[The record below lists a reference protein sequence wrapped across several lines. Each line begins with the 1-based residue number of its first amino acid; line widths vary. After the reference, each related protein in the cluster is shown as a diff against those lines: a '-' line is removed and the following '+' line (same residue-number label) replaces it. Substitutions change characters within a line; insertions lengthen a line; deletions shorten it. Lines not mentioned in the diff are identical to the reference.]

1 LTADALQFEWD
12 DDKAAANVANHGV
25 SFLTAAE
32 IFANEIIER
41 IDDREGG
48 GRNAVEA
55 IMAETKRIEIIAQLV
70 YEDPDLALGW
80 LETAFGLQTRMVV
93 RDDAQRL
100 VYAEIGLGDSAV
112 GIGPERPLVRS
123 PRNAGG
129 ATQSLLVRLFE
140 DIDAHCAQARA
151 GGATIVREPERFFF
165 GDRSYDATDHE
176 GHLWSF
182 NQRLADGGDAPPLG
196 WSVTYP
202 SEPS

>member
-1 LTADALQFEWD
+1 
-12 DDKAAANVANHGV
+12 
-25 SFLTAAE
+25 
-32 IFANEIIER
+32 
-41 IDDREGG
+41 
-48 GRNAVEA
+48 
-55 IMAETKRIEIIAQLV
+55 MAETKRIEISAQLV

-123 PRNAGG
+123 PKNAGG

-151 GGATIVREPERFFF
+151 GGATIVREPER
-165 GDRSYDATDHE
+165 S
-176 GHLWSF
+176 S
-182 NQRLADGGDAPPLG
+182 
-196 WSVTYP
+196 SVTAAMTP
-202 SEPS
+202 PIMKGTCGHSISAWPTAAMLRPWVGA